1 VWLLQLEV
9 TAVSNACKL
18 GEQIQIAAELELL
31 SMTMHERREHSSGD
45 EIGKKKKSV
54 CRFGSSIPFGII
66 MSRLG
71 VTTSV

>member
-45 EIGKKKKSV
+45 EIGKKKNQFADSAAASLLELL
-54 CRFGSSIPFGII
+54 C
-66 MSRLG
+66 LN
-71 VTTSV
+71 